1 MSSSSES
8 GYSDAVA
15 NEARAPPA
23 RSTKRAS
30 AARDSLSVSDDS
42 DGTGDTDAPS
52 RRRTHRAAS
61 TAAGLPRTPGTA
73 VSILDRITQD
83 YKKCVHLGDEYRHKH
98 RELVEMYKVVSKM
111 TLMWQE
117 TWFETGSA
125 ASAPMQKLVDI
136 VRTHGPHLL
145 SDDELAGMK
154 RTQDQIRNR
163 MEQMSRDVDKRF
175 YSPANPVFQSL
186 SDDDRREIL
195 HDKGRREEMLR
206 QQMRTMGLEVDEFD
220 DTTFGP
226 DARHVDEYALTFA
239 NEYFGEDLFE
249 RDRSAAW
256 SDGVLLDTAVGSPGT
271 TVRNR
276 FVDFLK
282 GHESGAIPAGITDV
296 GRYVGDGP
304 LLDRLSDKGLLRGAD
319 TPLSTAVTRILATGN
334 GVPALDTPFD
344 SLALYHTDLLAKAGA
359 RPVGHIPDARSLL
372 RDHPLMDPEATF
384 DEGADP
390 EVIEMHWA
398 EEAHTWFKEGY
409 DVCLHAYDQDTD
421 GGPDAVLFAMVWQT
435 KTARS
440 FVLTSYDADPES
452 NNKDYEVSW
461 VPTHGSGAIDTAPL
475 ATLSATSGMTPADG
489 VRVVVPRHPDD
500 AYGASTVDAF
510 CRALTTHECHCRA
523 DVLYRLV
530 WHACIQ
536 TGASYPVVPT
546 LPFVTGLRPT
556 TLDPRRVPF
565 WFGGTSP
572 DAELPSFAP
581 PEVTLPADIG
591 EALSRSTASDEPAVL
606 DWLEALECRM
616 SLHVHTHTLL
626 TRSGADDDVHPLSH
640 KPLGG
645 ATMPGDPVHAA
656 WHEAA
661 CADFPKGARG
671 HKAVGGSTFD
681 AARLDAYVDRLF
693 EFVVGLSDK
702 TTKDLPTLK
711 AENTLLRVGYAELRE
726 QGGPLLALLYHQL
739 GKTRTCPFVHTPFVH
754 SVASTFDDVVN
765 ALEMH
770 MELFEHA
777 VTAYTHLPSKDDDPP
792 AHVSRPRTAPAPKQP
807 HKKGRKG
814 RAFTSQLERYAD
826 PAYFKLWAE
835 TETNTDTVVYS
846 YSTFKAVFGTPQ
858 LHTWMRDTDPFA
870 VSKYLQQQ
878 LALDIVDSTVVS
890 VDFVLEMLTV
900 VYDRAFGG
908 VSDKAGESLQ
918 PSASL
923 VHLLRL
929 LLNNLGVWE
938 LPLRIPKWR
947 NVVEKH
953 LDALIQHPDHPF
965 REELTVNDV
974 LFGHPS
980 PLALARLFVSGIQY
994 VHANARLPKDKAPPP
1009 SVQAAFART
1018 FDHALEGVKHPNFSG
1033 QLLRFR
1039 DLLLEQPDADLMYRL
1054 WELVNIAE
1062 WHHPEL
1068 WHRLLEYGVAVNT
1081 TYAIAHAPTR
1091 DPPRYFE
1098 CLNPVLDTAEEV
1110 SAMDAAAVD
1119 RVRRKLKAGRAPA
1132 TVDVRVPATQ
1142 KAKTKGKVVT
1152 PAASAGA
1159 ASSASAASAASE

>member
-1 MSSSSES
+1 MSDNDDSTES
-8 GYSDAVA
+8 
-15 NEARAPPA
+15 
-23 RSTKRAS
+23 
-30 AARDSLSVSDDS
+30 SLSTNITQRQPRGRSSHMDQ
-42 DGTGDTDAPS
+42 
-52 RRRTHRAAS
+52 AS
-61 TAAGLPRTPGTA
+61 SLSRTPGTA

-83 YKKCVHLGDEYRHKH
+83 YQKCVHLGDEYRHKH

-125 ASAPMQKLVDI
+125 ASAPMQKLVNI
-136 VRTHGPHLL
+136 VRTHGPNLL

-163 MEQMSRDVDKRF
+163 MEQMSRDVDRRF
-175 YSPANPVFQSL
+175 YSPTNPVFQSL
-186 SDDDRREIL
+186 SDDERREIL
-195 HDKGRREEMLR
+195 HDKGRREDMLR

-220 DTTFGP
+220 DAAFGP

-249 RDRSAAW
+249 RDRGAAW
-256 SDGVLLDTAVGSPGT
+256 SDGVLLDTAVGSHGS

-276 FVDFLK
+276 FTDFLK
-282 GHESGAIPAGITDV
+282 GRESGAVPAGITDV
-296 GRYVGDGP
+296 GRF
-304 LLDRLSDKGLLRGAD
+304 LSDDKLLNTFLRGSNDA
-319 TPLSTAVTRILATGN
+319 PSTRVTQLLAKDN
-334 GVPALDTPFD
+334 RLPPIDAPFD
-344 SLALYHTDLLAKAGA
+344 SLALYSHDLLSTDG
-359 RPVGHIPDARSLL
+359 PSVGHIPDARSLL

-384 DEGADP
+384 DENADLDA
-390 EVIEMHWA
+390 IDMQWA
-398 EEAHTWFKEGY
+398 EEAYTWFKEGY
-409 DVCLHAYDQDTD
+409 DVCLREYDKSKDS
-421 GGPDAVLFAMVWQT
+421 GDAVLFAMVWHS
-435 KTARS
+435 KSVDPERPC
-440 FVLTSYDADPES
+440 VLTCYDADPNS
-452 NNKDYEVSW
+452 NEQYDVSW
-461 VPTHGSGAIDTAPL
+461 VGTGGVVTTPL
-475 ATLSATSGMTPADG
+475 DQVADASGMQPKDG
-489 VRVVVPRHPDD
+489 VHVVVPRNPDN

-510 CRALTTHECHCRA
+510 CRALTTHECQTRA

-546 LPFVTGLRPT
+546 LPFVTGLRPS
-556 TLDPRRVPF
+556 TLDPQRVPF
-565 WFGGTSP
+565 WFGGASP
-572 DAELPSFAP
+572 SANLASFNP
-581 PEVTLPADIG
+581 PELTGTIDM
-591 EALSRSTASDEPAVL
+591 EAAFQGSTSNDEPQLL
-606 DWLEALECRM
+606 DWLEAFECRM
-616 SLHVHTHTLL
+616 SLHLHTHTLF
-626 TRSGADDDVHPLSH
+626 TNDDTHPLGD
-640 KPLGG
+640 KQLGG
-645 ATMPGDPVHAA
+645 TVLPGDPVHTA

-661 CADFPKGARG
+661 CADVPNGVRG
-671 HKAVGGSTFD
+671 HKEIGGSTFD
-681 AARLDAYVDRLF
+681 ATRLNTYVDRLF
-693 EFVVGLSDK
+693 EFVVSLSD
-702 TTKDLPTLK
+702 DSHNIQTLK
-711 AENTLLRVGYAELRE
+711 EENTLLSVKYAVLYEKA
-726 QGGPLLALLYHQL
+726 GPLLALLYHQL

-754 SVASTFDDVVN
+754 SVATTFDDAVN

-777 VTAYTHLPSKDDDPP
+777 VSAYSQLPTNDDDPP
-792 AHVSRPRTAPAPKQP
+792 KHVSRPRTTPAPKQP
-807 HKKGRKG
+807 NKNGREG
-814 RAFTSQLERYAD
+814 RAFTPDLKRYAKS
-826 PAYFKLWAE
+826 AYFELWAK
-835 TETNTDTVVYS
+835 TETKTDTVVFS

-908 VSDKAGESLQ
+908 ESDKPGESLQ

-994 VHANARLPKDKAPPP
+994 VHANDRLPKDKAPPP

-1039 DLLLEQPDADLMYRL
+1039 DLLLEQPNADLMYRL

-1091 DPPRYFE
+1091 DPPHYFE
-1098 CLNPVLDTAEEV
+1098 CLDPVLDTAEEV
-1110 SAMDAAAVD
+1110 SAMDAPAVD

-1132 TVDVRVPATQ
+1132 TVDVRVPATR

-1159 ASSASAASAASE
+1159 ASSASASSSASE